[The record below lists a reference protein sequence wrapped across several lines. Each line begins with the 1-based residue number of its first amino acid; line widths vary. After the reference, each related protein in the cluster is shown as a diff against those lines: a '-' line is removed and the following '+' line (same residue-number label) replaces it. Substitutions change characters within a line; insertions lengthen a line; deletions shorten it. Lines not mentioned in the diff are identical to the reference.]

1 MLCIYD
7 LLYVVSN
14 VVYDS
19 MLHYFQATF
28 LKQVTHIILP
38 HRSCHSARY
47 QVCNGPL
54 ASPIA
59 KLTVMLGMEK
69 HKPDPSDEGCVF
81 DIFLTLYGFYLI
93 IFY

>member
-1 MLCIYD
+1 MMPFVYTCYAYMIYYTQ
-7 LLYVVSN
+7 LVSN
-14 VVYDS
+14 VIYDS

-28 LKQVTHIILP
+28 PKQVTHIIFSPSEL
-38 HRSCHSARY
+38 SETARY

-69 HKPDPSDEGCVF
+69 NKRQTHQMKVVCF
-81 DIFLTLYGFYLI
+81 IYF
-93 IFY
+93 

>member
-1 MLCIYD
+1 ML
-7 LLYVVSN
+7 
-14 VVYDS
+14 S
-19 MLHYFQATF
+19 MIACYTTSRLPFP
-28 LKQVTHIILP
+28 KQVTHIIFSPSEL
-38 HRSCHSARY
+38 SETARY

-69 HKPDPSDEGCVF
+69 KHKADPSDEGCEF
-81 DIFLTLYGFYLI
+81 DICLTLYGIYLI

>member
-1 MLCIYD
+1 MIYYTQ
-7 LLYVVSN
+7 LVSN
-14 VVYDS
+14 VIYDS

-28 LKQVTHIILP
+28 PKQVTHIIFSPSEL
-38 HRSCHSARY
+38 SETARY

-69 HKPDPSDEGCVF
+69 NKRQTHQMKVVCF
-81 DIFLTLYGFYLI
+81 IYF
-93 IFY
+93 